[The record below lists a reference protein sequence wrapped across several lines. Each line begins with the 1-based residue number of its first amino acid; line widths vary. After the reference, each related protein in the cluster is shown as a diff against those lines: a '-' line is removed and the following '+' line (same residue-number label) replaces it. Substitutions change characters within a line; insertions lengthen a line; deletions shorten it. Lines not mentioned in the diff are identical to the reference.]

1 MFLSMFAGLA
11 QSRLCSCKVLT
22 IKHLGLLPSNSLT
35 TKQLADQP
43 VGP

>member
-11 QSRLCSCKVLT
+11 QSRLRGCKVLT
-22 IKHLGLLPSNSLT
+22 IKHLGLLPSNSLAVS
-35 TKQLADQP
+35 QLADQP